1 MLTVKLL
8 LLATVWTYW
17 NHEPADHLRR
27 MGSGPSVFTIG
38 EWLPQWYERLH
49 GDELIA
55 KASGLGVD
63 AVYCH
68 FFKGFGLKHE
78 HAEMQRTKDFT
89 RKAHAHGVK
98 VLGYCQFNSLYYE
111 AMLAEIPNLETWAA
125 RSPDGGIVLYSG
137 NKINIDYF
145 VYDIMDRDDVADIC
159 DFLADQEKDDIEAA
173 IREFGQDF
181 SENEI
186 RLVRI
191 KFISDMAN

>member
-1 MLTVKLL
+1 MELWFTERHTPNVKFSIK
-8 LLATVWTYW
+8 V
-17 NHEPADHLRR
+17 DH
-27 MGSGPSVFTIG
+27 
-38 EWLPQWYERLH
+38 Q
-49 GDELIA
+49 
-55 KASGLGVD
+55 
-63 AVYCH
+63 
-68 FFKGFGLKHE
+68 
-78 HAEMQRTKDFT
+78 
-89 RKAHAHGVK
+89 
-98 VLGYCQFNSLYYE
+98 
-111 AMLAEIPNLETWAA
+111 
-125 RSPDGGIVLYSG
+125 LYSG